1 MNRIM
6 PRESD
11 QFLRNVRAAITQW
24 KQSQLQNSVQDDQD
38 TTKLNLF
45 LEQTAVAYKNLKQYL
60 ESESYDLSDSSLS
73 PILEAIGNK
82 HQLSHEEEVLLR
94 EYLFRD
100 LIEYPFTYNTT
111 LINSFRTTNA
121 LNTKIVPNK

>member
-1 MNRIM
+1 M

>member
-1 MNRIM
+1 M

-60 ESESYDLSDSSLS
+60 ESESYDLSDFSLS